1 MVRCGWASI
10 DERGRV
16 SGGKAGDQTG
26 REVKLGN
33 WYNFNQ
39 SMCLRW
45 KSRKKA
51 KKYAKVIRQLCESH
65 LVGYD
70 QSERITLYNALKN
83 CRWNVSKFLK
93 KGVAVECDCSMLVAC
108 AINVVMKKALI
119 SSGIYTGNLED
130 LLMRTR
136 LFKKYTGYKYCD
148 VYEYLMTGDIL
159 NAPCHHVISV
169 LSDGSKADVKKD
181 TSKPDVPLPTLQR
194 GSTGSEVKKLQCIL
208 NTLGCEDKSN
218 KKLKTD
224 GVFGTSTYEAVCT
237 FQKRVGITVDGIY
250 GSKTSELLKRTY

>member
-1 MVRCGWASI
+1 MVKCGWASI

-26 REVKLGN
+26 REVKLGD

-45 KSRKKA
+45 KNRKKA
-51 KKYAKVIRQLCESH
+51 KKYAEAVKKLCLSP

-70 QSERITLYNALKN
+70 QSDRITLYNALKASN
-83 CRWNVSKFLK
+83 WNLNKFLK
-93 KGVAVECDCSMLVAC
+93 KGKKVECDCSMLVAC
-108 AINVVMKKALI
+108 CINIVAKKALI
-119 SSGIYTGNLED
+119 SSAIYTGNLEN
-130 LLMRTR
+130 LLMKTR

-169 LSDGSKADVKKD
+169 LSNGSKAVVKKD
-181 TSKPDVPLPTLQR
+181 VVKSTVPLPTLKR
-194 GSTGSEVKKLQCIL
+194 GDTGSEVKKLQCIL
-208 NTLGCEDKSN
+208 TDLGYKDDSG
-218 KKLKTD
+218 KKLKAD
-224 GVFGTSTYEAVCT
+224 GIYGTSTYEVVRT
-237 FQKRVGITVDGIY
+237 FQKKVGIKADGIY
-250 GSKTSELLKRTY
+250 GSKTKDLLIKLS

>member
-1 MVRCGWASI
+1 MVKCGWASI
-10 DERGRV
+10 DERGRI

-45 KSRKKA
+45 KSRRKA
-51 KKYAKVIRQLCESH
+51 KKYAKVIEQLCKSS

-70 QSERITLYNALKN
+70 QSDRITLYNALKN
-83 CRWNVSKFLK
+83 CGWSVDKFLK
-93 KGVAVECDCSMLVAC
+93 KGSAVECDCSMLVAC

-119 SSGIYTGNLED
+119 SSAIYTGNLEN
-130 LLMRTR
+130 LLMSTK

-148 VYEYLMTGDIL
+148 IFDYLIIGDIL
-159 NAPCHHVISV
+159 NAPGHHVISV
-169 LSDGSKADVKKD
+169 LSNGSKAIIKAD
-181 TSKPDVPLPTLQR
+181 TSKHLIPQPTMMR
-194 GSTGSEVKKLQCIL
+194 GDTGSEVKKLQCIL
-208 NTLGCEDKSN
+208 NDLGCRDKSN
-218 KKLKTD
+218 KKLRTD
-224 GVFGTSTYEAVCT
+224 GIFGTSTYEAVRA
-237 FQKRVGITVDGIY
+237 FQKKVGITVDGIY